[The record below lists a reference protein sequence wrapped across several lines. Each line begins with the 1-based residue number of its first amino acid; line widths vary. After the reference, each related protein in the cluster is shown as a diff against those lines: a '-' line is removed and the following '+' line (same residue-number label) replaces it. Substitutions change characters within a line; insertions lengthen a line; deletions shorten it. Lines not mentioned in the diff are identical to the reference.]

1 MKTKVES
8 IRHADAVILVGDLTP
23 NEQARVVSI
32 NNSSVSMG
40 FGPNYNNVQRLSFS
54 DCEKLFNL

>member
-1 MKTKVES
+1 MKEEQSRHPNAS
-8 IRHADAVILVGDLTP
+8 ILAGDLTQD
-23 NEQARVVSI
+23 EKARVVSI

-40 FGPNYNNVQRLSFS
+40 FGPNYNNIQKLSFS